1 MNMKK
6 IFLICLTVFLFSC
19 QKDDKTN
26 NTNDTLLSQKA
37 YYTTLKDINTQFEL
51 IQNHLELHFVPQLF

>member
-37 YYTTLKDINTQFEL
+37 YYTMLNDINAQFEL
-51 IQNHLELHFVPQLF
+51 I